1 MRKRRVDSLA
11 LLIPYVFCIILSSG
25 GPHCMLSATAEDVPF
40 HPRFDGIEH
49 RSKKQSEPT
58 PISNSEMKEIY
69 SFDRFSGSLK
79 QVCDLLES
87 DGRKTRVY
95 EMARERLRDP
105 SLTKSYRAL
114 LKEIVL
120 RCKPKLDVPSDQSPR
135 ETPETESTPK
145 PAARYPSTALLDR
158 VSALSSSMYERD
170 AGVGPVFLATR
181 ELADNLR
188 KETLNIPAERD
199 YFAIFNEYLLSA
211 WQGRP
216 EAPLEPTQPSQTD
229 IHSLF
234 Q

>member
-1 MRKRRVDSLA
+1 MRKRRVDSLV
-11 LLIPYVFCIILSSG
+11 LLIPCLFCVTLSSRRLNNV
-25 GPHCMLSATAEDVPF
+25 LSANAQDVPF
-40 HPRFDGIEH
+40 HPRLDGIEH
-49 RSKKQSEPT
+49 KSKKRSETT
-58 PISNSEMKEIY
+58 PISNSEIKEIY

-95 EMARERLRDP
+95 EMARDRLRDP

-114 LKEIVL
+114 VKEVVL
-120 RCKPKLDVPSDQSPR
+120 RCKPRLDVPSDQSPR
-135 ETPETESTPK
+135 ETPEAESTPK

-158 VSALSSSMYERD
+158 VSALSSLMYERD
-170 AGVGPVFLATR
+170 AGIGPVFLATR